1 MGLAANWCVKKLGP
15 LIAMVLVGCARTDMG
30 RHPAASSGDAGG
42 NGSVTTA
49 LQDASTKSDA
59 ALGAPVADLPA
70 ERAVTDAADARAVA
84 DLPAERAV
92 TDAADVRAVADL
104 LAEPTATDEDCIVAI
119 RTDVCCSNP
128 FVISRHEMDEDPCIQ
143 DYYSSAPPPAE
154 CLAARL
160 PPSCRYLDCEFQ
172 PPLTRIVGRG
182 PGGTCQFLSE
192 CKTDDDCVWAIDARI
207 CCGCPAYYPRSLL
220 ATDRCLAALEPGS
233 TSDCPESLCASVRCV
248 MPTCP
253 SQTGECTANPRQAA
267 AGVKACSAI

>member
-1 MGLAANWCVKKLGP
+1 MGH
-15 LIAMVLVGCARTDMG
+15 
-30 RHPAASSGDAGG
+30 HPAASSGDAGA

-70 ERAVTDAADARAVA
+70 ERALTDAADARAVA
-84 DLPAERAV
+84 DL
-92 TDAADVRAVADL
+92 
-104 LAEPTATDEDCIVAI
+104 LAEPTASDEDCIVAI
-119 RTDVCCSNP
+119 RTDICCSNP

-143 DYYSSAPPPAE
+143 DYYSSAPAPAE
-154 CLAARL
+154 CLAARQ
-160 PPSCRYLDCEFQ
+160 PPSCMYVDCEFQ

-182 PGGTCQFLSE
+182 PSGTCQFLSE
-192 CKTDDDCVWAIDARI
+192 CETDDDCVWAVDARI
-207 CCGCPAYYPRSLL
+207 CCGCPAYYPRSFL

-233 TSDCPESLCASVRCV
+233 SSDCPESLCASVRCV

-267 AGVKACSAI
+267 AGVKACSALVSPG